1 LINYIRR
8 LNYRIHLNISLGK
21 GTLARAARE
30 VDATVPASWEFS
42 AFSQNGEDGIIEF
55 LLSQIPDPARTFL
68 EIGSADGLE
77 NNSTYLLLVRK
88 FSGTAVEADP
98 RRSDR
103 AQSFLTSFNGGARF
117 INTRV
122 TVEDLDQLVGNLPAS
137 PPDVLSLDIDSID
150 YWIAARLLEIGVRP
164 ALWVVEYNSVF
175 GPDAAVTVPADF
187 GADAG
192 RDQEDGVEG
201 IRSLERAW
209 DETEDRIDAIG
220 GAQIQ
225 PLKRSER
232 TLVLGFVHARDRKT
246 HRNRASLLCGFY
258 RFLDVGEQVLV
269 AGRRRDR
276 AFSFEQFHARSLK
289 LVR

>member
-1 LINYIRR
+1 MINYIRR

-187 GADAG
+187 GAAG
-192 RDQEDGVEG
+192 SQ
-201 IRSLERAW
+201 
-209 DETEDRIDAIG
+209 
-220 GAQIQ
+220 
-225 PLKRSER
+225 
-232 TLVLGFVHARDRKT
+232 
-246 HRNRASLLCGFY
+246 HRNHDLYFGASIAAFRHLLEEAGYVFVTVETRGVNGVFVDPARFDASFLGSLRGLTFADNFAQVARYGDTWATRQRAITDLP
-258 RFLDVGEQVLV
+258 LV
-269 AGRRRDR
+269 T
-276 AFSFEQFHARSLK
+276 L
-289 LVR
+289 